1 MCETLRFSLVC
12 FHIKEKIIDYLVGE
26 IGQKLSVPAKG
37 YIRCTTIRVPMD
49 PEVFADLF
57 SSLSWGRRRFDV
69 TVGDLDNLLPDGW
82 SERAFRTTTR
92 CVVSREQPIPSSL
105 LTGESCTT
113 IIPSVLA
120 VSGRELARN
129 LLFAK
134 QGRSGR
140 SIWATYLW
148 LLAVRGPIKSKRR
161 MVSWQILLRLRC
173 ISVLLR
179 CSEFT
184 VVIEQLS
191 SPRWFSQ
198 QDLGLCYRWSSHSLI
213 IVSNYCFCL
222 ILREN
227 RPCLDKLKFRWRIDG
242 VQEVHRQ

>member
-1 MCETLRFSLVC
+1 
-12 FHIKEKIIDYLVGE
+12 
-26 IGQKLSVPAKG
+26 
-37 YIRCTTIRVPMD
+37 MD
-49 PEVFADLF
+49 PEVFDDLF

-69 TVGDLDNLLPDGW
+69 TVEDLDNLLPDGW
-82 SERAFRTTTR
+82 SKRAFRTTTR
-92 CVVSREQPIPSSL
+92 CVVSREQPIPSAL
-105 LTGESCTT
+105 PTGESCTT

-129 LLFAK
+129 PLFAK
-134 QGRSGR
+134 QGRPGR

-148 LLAVRGPIKSKRR
+148 LLAVKGPIKSKRR

-191 SPRWFSQ
+191 VPRFFFTTIPWFMLS
-198 QDLGLCYRWSSHSLI
+198 LIVSFTNHSL
-213 IVSNYCFCL
+213 
-222 ILREN
+222 
-227 RPCLDKLKFRWRIDG
+227 
-242 VQEVHRQ
+242 